1 MASAWATA
9 EANAVAEA
17 GTGTV
22 EGAGTAGTVGMPAD
36 AEAVA
41 MAWLRVGLICRQ
53 ETVPCSRPILRQG
66 RLVAECFVQISRS
79 DVGSQSLTADAIAV
93 AVAVEVARA
102 PVLTPEAW
110 ACSRSMMA

>member
-1 MASAWATA
+1 M
-9 EANAVAEA
+9 
-17 GTGTV
+17 
-22 EGAGTAGTVGMPAD
+22 EGAGTAGTVGTPAD

-79 DVGSQSLTADAIAV
+79 DVGSLTADATAV

-110 ACSRSMMA
+110 ACSRSVMA